1 MSQKRLTFLAVLI
14 PTLFIAILLITFG
27 NFGKMVANTFA
38 SIVLFVGL
46 FVLPFFASYY
56 VITWVIPGIDALSVS
71 KQKKDDDS
79 DRYLNDREKNRDREF
94 FPKPVRVLLW
104 GTIGI
109 ALALFWTWLVP
120 NLLVFPTYLG
130 LLARG
135 LGWNDLASTDNVW
148 QYGWLIVFLIEYALI
163 LFGKDFSYK
172 NE

>member
-1 MSQKRLTFLAVLI
+1 MSQKKLTFFAVLVPSLI
-14 PTLFIAILLITFG
+14 IAALLITFG

-38 SIVLFVGL
+38 SFVLFVGL
-46 FVLPFFASYY
+46 FILPLFASYY
-56 VITWVIPGIDALSVS
+56 VIDWLIPSIDALSVS
-71 KQKKDDDS
+71 KQKKDDDN
-79 DRYLNDREKNRDREF
+79 DRYLTYSERNRDREF

-109 ALALFWTWLVP
+109 MLALFWTWLVP
-120 NLLVFPTYLG
+120 NLLAFPTYFG

-135 LGWNDLASTDNVW
+135 LGWQDLASTDSVW